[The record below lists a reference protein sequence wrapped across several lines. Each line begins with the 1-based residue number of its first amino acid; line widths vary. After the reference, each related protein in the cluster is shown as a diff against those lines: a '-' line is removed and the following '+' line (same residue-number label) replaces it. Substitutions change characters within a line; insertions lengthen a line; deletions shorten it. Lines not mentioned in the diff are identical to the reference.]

1 MTTTFLQIA
10 SYSGRHGQHK
20 LSMMGYLKAKQNV
33 DTKLGAGLKKKTKT
47 KMVVDLGGAGGIG
60 VNMAKIHFM
69 NFSKN

>member
-1 MTTTFLQIA
+1 MTTTFLRIA

-33 DTKLGAGLKKKTKT
+33 DTKLGAGIKKKKT

-60 VNMAKIHFM
+60 VNMAKIHCM